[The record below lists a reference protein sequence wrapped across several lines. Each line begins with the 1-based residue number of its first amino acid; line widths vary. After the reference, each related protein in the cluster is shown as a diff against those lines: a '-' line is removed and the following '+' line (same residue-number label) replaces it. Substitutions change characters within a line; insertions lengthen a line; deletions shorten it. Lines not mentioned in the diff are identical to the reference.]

1 MRIEKT
7 LLGLS
12 ALALAPAV
20 GAQTVAPLVSEG
32 DTVIGVGAI
41 QTFNPVSVGLTDS
54 RMWTMIADTD
64 FSNIQEDVVLLRN
77 GFVTLREGASLIL
90 PAGAAINQ
98 FISVNLANNGNLGMI
113 LAPRNPSV
121 PNGNLYWNLIR
132 VADLEA
138 AIPSPALGA
147 NTKWLKFEVVKLN
160 SKNQIFA
167 IGDINN
173 TAVTGNREDALIRY
187 DLDPLGNVLSTTVL
201 VTKDQ
206 VNETLGTTVTG
217 LAVSPTEHV
226 LAVNKHGD
234 WITFIAGFGQVEAVM
249 INGDTIVAQELS
261 QSSVGRFWRS
271 LDLTKV
277 GINDF
282 GEYVVTGA
290 LEPNGS
296 NDVTTYLIE
305 KNGQKFV
312 QAGEVIP
319 GYSTS
324 PIAAGRAG
332 PIFIANTG
340 DVFWRAETQAG
351 EPTYMRNFEPIVK
364 SGTTLVLGNL
374 ITDLPPNEHSFT
386 ISPDGRFLLGRIQAL
401 QTVGES
407 SVLVDFGVVVEIPG
421 CTGNPGRL
429 FKTSGDARLGETFQL
444 AMDDGQEPGVLPII
458 SFATQPRLPGSDC
471 GVIIPA
477 GELLISPTN
486 RIANLFL
493 PTWNGSNPT
502 AINIAIPN
510 SPALVDL
517 KLWAQGFFRDVTGP
531 SAEPTR
537 LTNGLRIE
545 IGAP

>member
-12 ALALAPAV
+12 VLALAPAV
-20 GAQTVAPLVSEG
+20 QAQTVAPLVSEG

-64 FSNIQEDVVLLRN
+64 FTNIQEDVVLLRN
-77 GFVTLREGASLIL
+77 GFVTLREGASLIQ
-90 PAGAAINQ
+90 PAGASINQ

-113 LAPRNPSV
+113 LAPRNPSI

-138 AIPSPALGA
+138 PIPSPDLGA
-147 NTKWLKFEVVKLN
+147 NTKWLKFEIVKLN
-160 SKNQIFA
+160 TKNQIFV

-173 TAVTGNREDALIRY
+173 TAVTGNREDALVRY

-206 VNETLGTTVTG
+206 FNETLGTSVTG

-234 WITFIAGFGQVEAVM
+234 WLTFIAGFGVEGLM
-249 INGDTIVAQELS
+249 INGDTIVALELS
-261 QSSVGRFWRS
+261 QSSVGRFWRTF
-271 LDLTKV
+271 DLAKV
-277 GINDF
+277 AINDF

-312 QAGEVIP
+312 QAGDVIP

-332 PIFIANTG
+332 PIWIANTG

-351 EPTYMRNFEPIVK
+351 EPTYMRNFDPIVK

-386 ISPDGRFLLGRIQAL
+386 ISPDGRFLLGRIQSL

-429 FKTSGDARLGETFQL
+429 FKTAGDARLGETFQL

-493 PTWNGSNPT
+493 PTWNGSTPT
-502 AINIAIPN
+502 GINIAIPN